1 MKSRPRPGQ
10 DAKIRF
16 VVEAKHII
24 DFAEEGM
31 PAVLAT
37 PWLIWFMEHTA
48 REAMLPHLE
57 PTESTVGILVD
68 IEHLAPTPLGQAVN
82 CRAQVLRSEGSQ
94 FLFKL
99 EAFDDQEKIA
109 NGLHKLNVIDK
120 ARFAG
125 RVARKTKPDY
135 TQAMLAKIHCA
146 AVQGIAAHAVEV
158 EVNDG
163 YGETLVVIVGLPD
176 AAVRESRDRVT
187 TALTNSGFKMPL
199 GRITINL
206 APADI
211 RKEGPSFDLSIGVG
225 MLAASEQLQSN
236 QLERI
241 MMVGELALT
250 GAVRRVKGVLPIALK
265 ARAIGMHGIMVPSD
279 NAAEAAVVDGLNV
292 YPVANLRE
300 AAAFLEGRETIEPK
314 QIDLEKLFAARDID
328 VPDFAEVKGQES
340 VKRALEIAAAGGH
353 NVLMIGPPGTGKS
366 MLAKRLPGILPP
378 LMLEE
383 ALEVTR
389 VHSIVGQLKP
399 GEALV
404 TQRPFRKPH
413 HTVSD
418 AGLLGGNI
426 NPTPGEISLAHNGV
440 LFLDEL
446 PEFKRNVLETLRQPL
461 EEGNVTISRAA
472 GSMTF
477 PSAFM
482 LVAAMNPTPDGK
494 MPGESSSSPREIQN
508 YLGRISGPLL
518 DRIDLHAEVPQ
529 VRFQEITANRDGE
542 PSASIRD
549 RVITARQLQEHR
561 FEGRVRVTCNARM
574 QARDIKQYC
583 QLADEPKNLLRMAMD
598 ELNLSARAYDRILKV
613 SRTIADLAGA
623 DAINSEH
630 LSETLQYRTLDRQL
644 WG

>member
-1 MKSRPRPGQ
+1 
-10 DAKIRF
+10 
-16 VVEAKHII
+16 
-24 DFAEEGM
+24 
-31 PAVLAT
+31 
-37 PWLIWFMEHTA
+37 
-48 REAMLPHLE
+48 
-57 PTESTVGILVD
+57 
-68 IEHLAPTPLGQAVN
+68 
-82 CRAQVLRSEGSQ
+82 
-94 FLFKL
+94 
-99 EAFDDQEKIA
+99 
-109 NGLHKLNVIDK
+109 
-120 ARFAG
+120 
-125 RVARKTKPDY
+125 
-135 TQAMLAKIHCA
+135 MLAKIHCA

-163 YGETLVVIVGLPD
+163 YGETLVIIVGLPD

-211 RKEGPSFDLSIGVG
+211 RKEGPSFDLPIGIG
-225 MLAASEQLQSN
+225 MLVASEQIEST
-236 QLERI
+236 QLDRI

-265 ARAIGMHGIMVPSD
+265 ARAIGMDGIMVPSD
-279 NAAEAAVVDGLNV
+279 NAAEAAVVDGLKV
-292 YPVANLRE
+292 YPVQNLRE

-314 QIDLEKLFAARDID
+314 QVDLTELFAVQNID
-328 VPDFAEVKGQES
+328 GPDFADVKGQES

-378 LMLEE
+378 LTLEE

-389 VHSIVGQLKP
+389 VHSIVGQLQP
-399 GEALV
+399 GQALV

-482 LVAAMNPTPDGK
+482 LIAAMNPTPDGK

-518 DRIDLHAEVPQ
+518 DRIDLHVEVPQ
-529 VRFQEITANRDGE
+529 VKFQEITAQRDGE

-549 RVITARQLQEHR
+549 RVIAARQRQEQR
-561 FEGRVRVTCNARM
+561 FDGNANVTCNARM
-574 QARDIKQYC
+574 EARDIKQHC
-583 QLADEPKNLLRMAMD
+583 QLGDEPKDLLRMAMN
-598 ELNLSARAYDRILKV
+598 ELDLSARAYDRILKV
-613 SRTIADLAGA
+613 SRTIADLSGA
-623 DAINSEH
+623 DSINTEH
-630 LSETLQYRTLDRQL
+630 ISETLQYRTLDRQL

>member
-1 MKSRPRPGQ
+1 
-10 DAKIRF
+10 
-16 VVEAKHII
+16 
-24 DFAEEGM
+24 
-31 PAVLAT
+31 
-37 PWLIWFMEHTA
+37 
-48 REAMLPHLE
+48 
-57 PTESTVGILVD
+57 
-68 IEHLAPTPLGQAVN
+68 
-82 CRAQVLRSEGSQ
+82 
-94 FLFKL
+94 
-99 EAFDDQEKIA
+99 
-109 NGLHKLNVIDK
+109 
-120 ARFAG
+120 
-125 RVARKTKPDY
+125 
-135 TQAMLAKIHCA
+135 MLAKIHCA
-146 AVQGIAAHAVEV
+146 AVQGITAHAVEV

-211 RKEGPSFDLSIGVG
+211 RKEGPSFDLAIAVG
-225 MLAASEQLQSN
+225 MLAASEQIESN

-241 MMVGELALT
+241 VMVGELALT

-265 ARAIGMHGIMVPSD
+265 AREIGMDGIMVPSD
-279 NAAEAAVVDGLNV
+279 NAAEAAVVDGMKV
-292 YPVANLRE
+292 YPIQNLRE
-300 AAAFLEGRETIEPK
+300 AGAFLEGRETIEPK
-314 QIDLEKLFAARDID
+314 EVDLEKLFATQDID
-328 VPDFAEVKGQES
+328 GPDFADVKGQES

-378 LMLEE
+378 LTLEE

-389 VHSIVGQLKP
+389 VHSIVGQLQP
-399 GEALV
+399 GQALV
-404 TQRPFRKPH
+404 THRPFRKPH

-494 MPGESSSSPREIQN
+494 MPGESNSSPREIQN
-508 YLGRISGPLL
+508 YLSRISGPLL
-518 DRIDLHAEVPQ
+518 DRVDLHVEVPQ
-529 VRFQEITANRDGE
+529 VKFQEITANRDGE

-549 RVITARQLQEHR
+549 RVIAARQIQEQR
-561 FEGRVRVTCNARM
+561 FDGNANVTCNARM
-574 QARDIKQYC
+574 QARDIKQHC
-583 QLADEPKNLLRMAMD
+583 QLADEPKNLLRMAMN
-598 ELNLSARAYDRILKV
+598 ELDLSARAYDRILKV

-630 LSETLQYRTLDRQL
+630 ISETLQYRTLDRQL